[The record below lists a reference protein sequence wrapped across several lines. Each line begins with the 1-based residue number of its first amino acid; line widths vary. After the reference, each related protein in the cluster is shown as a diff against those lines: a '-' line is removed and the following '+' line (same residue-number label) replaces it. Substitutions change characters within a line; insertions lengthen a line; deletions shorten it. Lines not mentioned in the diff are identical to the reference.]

1 MKLLSILLTVL
12 FIGLKLT
19 NNITWSWIW
28 VLSPLWI
35 WISWVLFLIFMAGL
49 CAFIVQ
55 VLKNEN

>member
-35 WISWVLFLIFMAGL
+35 WISWLLFLIFMAGL
-49 CAFIVQ
+49 CAFIVE
-55 VLKNEN
+55 VLKK

>member
-19 NNITWSWIW
+19 NNIRWSWIW

-35 WISWVLFLIFMAGL
+35 WISGLLFLIFMAGL
-49 CAFIVQ
+49 CSFIVEL
-55 VLKNEN
+55 LKNEK

>member
-28 VLSPLWI
+28 ILSPLWI

-49 CAFIVQ
+49 CAFIVE